1 MRKHNQK
8 MTYDELEAAIGR
20 YIETNYGDILR
31 GYGAR
36 DRDLKNITAGIAG
49 YASDVISDELQT
61 LKKRVVWG

>member
-1 MRKHNQK
+1 MKKHGQK
-8 MTYDELEAAIGR
+8 MTYGELEAAIGR
-20 YIETNYGDILR
+20 YIETNYGDVFR

-49 YASDVISDELQT
+49 HASDVIRDELLT